1 MCCWGR
7 VKSQRVRYESV
18 CQTATGDSASHSQVF
33 APDQDKVVDS
43 MNTENK
49 DVIGS
54 ELKRRAETQSL
65 NLGF

>member
-7 VKSQRVRYESV
+7 EKSQRVRYWSV
-18 CQTATGDSASHSQVF
+18 CQTAIGDSASQSQVF

-49 DVIGS
+49 DVVGS
-54 ELKRRAETQSL
+54 ELQRRA
-65 NLGF
+65 